1 VRDVRDRRLII
12 APDLKE
18 TLVEVDQFEID
29 TLKMVD
35 EYIVRV
41 GLPAPP
47 EMVPQLRDGYEQEVI
62 TELNLEGAGISTIV
76 WAIGNSFDSG
86 FVKLPVVDGMATP
99 VRSAESPN
107 TKACTSWEC
116 RGFTADVRDSVWG
129 WRRRGLLSGT
139 HCEPQRRR

>member
-1 VRDVRDRRLII
+1 VRDVRDGRLII

-47 EMVPQLRDGYEQEVI
+47 ETVPQLRDGYEQEVI
-62 TELNLEGAGISTIV
+62 TELNLEWAGISTTI
-76 WAIGNSFDSG
+76 WAIGYSFDFS
-86 FVKLPVVDGMATP
+86 FVKLPGSTRKRFCFALE
-99 VRSAESPN
+99 R
-107 TKACTSWEC
+107 CWWW
-116 RGFTADVRDSVWG
+116 WG
-129 WRRRGLLSGT
+129 RWQYKPEQYGT
-139 HCEPQRRR
+139 L

>member
-1 VRDVRDRRLII
+1 LII

-18 TLVEVDQFEID
+18 TLIEVDQFEID

-62 TELNLEGAGISTIV
+62 TELNLEGAGISTII
-76 WAIGNSFDSG
+76 WAIGYSFDFS
-86 FVKLPVVDGMATP
+86 FVKLPVVDAHGYPRQKRGVTEYEGLYFLGMP
-99 VRSAESPN
+99 WLHSRRS
-107 TKACTSWEC
+107 
-116 RGFTADVRDSVWG
+116 GFCL
-129 WRRRGLLSGT
+129 GLETTRLT
-139 HCEPQRRR
+139 